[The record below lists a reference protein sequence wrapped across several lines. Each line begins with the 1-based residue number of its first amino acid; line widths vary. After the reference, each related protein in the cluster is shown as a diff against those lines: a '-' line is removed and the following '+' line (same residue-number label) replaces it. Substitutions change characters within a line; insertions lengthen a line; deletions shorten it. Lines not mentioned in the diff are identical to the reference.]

1 MVNDKVLVIDFDS
14 ITKHII
20 RDALG
25 KEGYSV
31 LNPNIDSLQDA
42 LTYLQKKEVD
52 ILIINLTLPEIDSIE
67 LIKRARF
74 VRPGIGIIVL
84 CQSDSRDIII
94 SAFQEGA
101 HSILEK
107 PFSAEDLIRIVDE
120 VLEKGRLS
128 KENIRLRTLLPLY
141 ELTDSLVS
149 ELSAEKIFD
158 QVVRLVYMETRANK
172 VSLLLFDDSAEKLIV
187 KACVGMPKDQV
198 GNSIEM
204 SDDSIVWSVI
214 KTGRPVLLDGESKN
228 SAGAANPGAVATLCV
243 PLSIKGKAI
252 GAIHCSK
259 INARSGFSESDLEL
273 LSIIAGQATIAI
285 ENARLFNSVRGHQLK
300 LEASLIKVLTA
311 QEDERSR
318 ISAEL
323 HDGLAQ
329 WLVSASYSM
338 QTGAEQMTSSKFE
351 EARGELARANDIVSQ
366 SVKELRRVI
375 LDLHPIALAELG
387 LLGALKQSIDYFNR
401 ENGVHCDFRVIGGS
415 QSLSFINDVT
425 IYRVALEAL
434 NNVRKHADAQHVG
447 VVLEYNDDHVAVSI
461 EDDGIG
467 FDVNDIKENKGAHGN
482 LGLITMKERTEMI
495 GGNFEINTSPGQ
507 GTSILMRLPVAAQ

>member
-1 MVNDKVLVIDFDS
+1 MINDKVLVIDFDS

-20 RDALG
+20 RDTLG

-31 LNPNIDSLQDA
+31 LNPHIDSLQDA
-42 LTYLQKKEVD
+42 LAYLQKREVD
-52 ILIINLTLPEIDSIE
+52 ILIVNLTLPEIDTID
-67 LIKRARF
+67 LIRRARF

-84 CQSDSRDIII
+84 SQSDSRDVII

-107 PFSAEDLIRIVDE
+107 PFSAEDLARIVDE

-158 QVVRLVYMETRANK
+158 QVVRLVYMETKANK
-172 VSLLLFDDSAEKLIV
+172 VSLLLFDDGTENLVV
-187 KACVGMPKDQV
+187 KASVGVPKDQV
-198 GNSIEM
+198 GNSIGK
-204 SDDSIVWSVI
+204 SDDGIVWSVI
-214 KTGRPVLLDGESKN
+214 QTGRPVLLDGEAKSGAVA
-228 SAGAANPGAVATLCV
+228 AGQGTVATLCV

-259 INARSGFSESDLEL
+259 INARTGFSESDQEL

-318 ISAEL
+318 ISYEL

-387 LLGALKQSIDYFNR
+387 LVGALKQSIDYFNR
-401 ENGVHCDFRVIGGS
+401 ENGVRCDFTVIGS
-415 QSLSFINDVT
+415 SANMSFINDVT
-425 IYRVALEAL
+425 IYRVTLEAL
-434 NNVRKHADAQHVG
+434 NNVRKHAAAVNVG
-447 VVLEYNDDHVAVSI
+447 VILEFKDDHVAVSI
-461 EDDGIG
+461 KDDGCG
-467 FDVNDIKENKGAHGN
+467 FDLNDIKGGNGTSAN
-482 LGLITMKERTEMI
+482 LGLVTMKERTEMI
-495 GGNFEINTSPGQ
+495 GGDFEIKTGPGE
-507 GTSILMRLPVAAQ
+507 GTSIFVRLPVQA

>member
-1 MVNDKVLVIDFDS
+1 MVNDNVLVIDFDS

-20 RDALG
+20 RDTLR
-25 KEGYSV
+25 KEGYII
-31 LNPNIDSLQDA
+31 LNHHIESLQDA
-42 LTYLQKKEVD
+42 LSYLQKIEVD
-52 ILIINLTLPEIDSIE
+52 ILIVNLTLPEIDSIE

-84 CQSDSRDIII
+84 SQCDSRDVII

-107 PFSAEDLIRIVDE
+107 PFSSEDLTRIVDE

-128 KENIRLRTLLPLY
+128 KENIRLKTLLPLY

-149 ELSAEKIFD
+149 ELNAEKIFD
-158 QVVRLVYMETRANK
+158 QVVRLVYMETKATK
-172 VSLLLFDDSAEKLIV
+172 VNLLLFDRTVDKLIV
-187 KACVGMPKDQV
+187 KACIGMPKDRI
-198 GNSIEM
+198 GNILERA
-204 SDDSIVWSVI
+204 DDPIAWSVI
-214 KTGRPVLLDGESKN
+214 QTGKPILLNRETKDNK
-228 SAGAANPGAVATLCV
+228 GACDPCAAAILCV

-252 GAIHCSK
+252 GAVHCSK
-259 INARSGFSESDLEL
+259 INARAGFSQSDLEL

-285 ENARLFNSVRGHQLK
+285 ENARLFNAVRGHQLK

-338 QTGAEQMTSSKFE
+338 QTGAEQITSSRFE
-351 EARGELARANDIVSQ
+351 EARDELARATDIVSQ
-366 SVKELRRVI
+366 SVKELRRII

-387 LLGALKQSIDYFNR
+387 LIGALKQSIDYFNK
-401 ENGVHCDFRVIGGS
+401 ENGVRCDFKVIGGS
-415 QSLSFINDVT
+415 ANLSFISDVT
-425 IYRVALEAL
+425 IYRVIQEAL
-434 NNVRKHADAQHVG
+434 NNVRKHAAAHHVD
-447 VVLEYNDDHVAVSI
+447 VILEFHDDRVEVSI
-461 EDDGIG
+461 ADDGKG
-467 FDVNDIKENKGAHGN
+467 FDLNDVKGHNGHGGN
-482 LGLITMKERTEMI
+482 LGLVTMKERTEMI
-495 GGNFEINTSPGQ
+495 GGSFEINTNPNQ
-507 GTSILMRLPVAAQ
+507 GTRILMGLPVAA

>member
-1 MVNDKVLVIDFDS
+1 MLNDKVLVLDFDS

-20 RDALG
+20 RDTLS
-25 KEGYSV
+25 KEGYIV
-31 LNPNIDSLQDA
+31 LNPHIDSLQDA
-42 LTYLQKKEVD
+42 LYYLQKKEVD

-74 VRPGIGIIVL
+74 VRPGIGIVVL
-84 CQSDSRDIII
+84 SQSDSRDVIIN
-94 SAFQEGA
+94 AFQEGA

-107 PFSAEDLIRIVDE
+107 PFSTEDLSRIVDE

-158 QVVRLVYMETRANK
+158 QVVRLVYLETKANK
-172 VSLLLFDDSAEKLIV
+172 VSLALCDDSTGKLVV

-198 GNSIEM
+198 GSLIDM
-204 SDDSIVWSVI
+204 SDDSIVWSAI
-214 KTGRPVLLDGESKN
+214 RTGKPILLDGESKN
-228 SAGAANPGAVATLCV
+228 STGVANQGATAVLCV
-243 PLSIKGKAI
+243 PLSIKGKSI

-259 INARSGFSESDLEL
+259 MNTRAGFSESDLEL

-285 ENARLFNSVRGHQLK
+285 ENARLFNSVRGHQIK
-300 LEASLIKVLTA
+300 LETSLIKVLTA

-338 QTGAEQMTSSKFE
+338 QTGAEQMTSSRFD

-387 LLGALKQSIDYFNR
+387 LVGALKQSIDYFNR
-401 ENGVHCDFRVIGGS
+401 ENGVRCDFKVVGGS
-415 QSLSFINDVT
+415 ANLSFINDVT
-425 IYRVALEAL
+425 IYRVIQEAL
-434 NNVRKHADAQHVG
+434 NNVRKHAAAHHVD
-447 VVLEYNDDHVAVSI
+447 VVLEFNDDHVAVSI
-461 EDDGIG
+461 IDDGIG
-467 FDVNDIKENKGAHGN
+467 FDLNNIKGNNGASVS
-482 LGLITMKERTEMI
+482 LGLVTMKERTEMI
-495 GGNFEINTSPGQ
+495 GGNFEINTSPGE
-507 GTSILMRLPVAAQ
+507 GTGIFMRLPVALK

>member
-1 MVNDKVLVIDFDS
+1 MVNDIVLVIDFDS
-14 ITKHII
+14 ITKHVI
-20 RDALG
+20 RDTLR
-25 KEGYSV
+25 KEGYAV
-31 LNPNIDSLQDA
+31 QNPHIDSLQDA

-52 ILIINLTLPEIDSIE
+52 ILIVNLTLPNIDSVE

-84 CQSDSRDIII
+84 SQSDSRDVII

-107 PFSAEDLIRIVDE
+107 PFTPEDLTRIVDE
-120 VLEKGRLS
+120 VLEKGRLA

-141 ELTDSLVS
+141 ELTDSLIS
-149 ELSAEKIFD
+149 ELNAEKIFE
-158 QVVRLVYMETRANK
+158 QVVRLVFMETKANK
-172 VSLLLFDDSAEKLIV
+172 VSLLLFDDSAENLLI
-187 KACVGMPKDQV
+187 KASIGTPKDQV
-198 GNSIEM
+198 GNNIER
-204 SDDSIVWSVI
+204 SDDSIIWSVI
-214 KTGRPVLLDGESKN
+214 QTGKPVLLDGEATN
-228 SAGAANPGAVATLCV
+228 SSGAANPCSVATLCV
-243 PLSIKGKAI
+243 PLSIKGKAM

-259 INARSGFSESDLEL
+259 INARAGFSESDQEL

-300 LEASLIKVLTA
+300 LETSLIKVLTA

-351 EARGELARANDIVSQ
+351 EARGELDRANDIVSQ

-387 LLGALKQSIDYFNR
+387 LIGALRQSIDYFNK
-401 ENGVHCDFRVIGGS
+401 ENGVRCDFNVIGCS
-415 QSLSFINDVT
+415 ANLSFINDVT
-425 IYRVALEAL
+425 IYRVIQEAL
-434 NNVRKHADAQHVG
+434 NNVRKHASADHVSI
-447 VVLEYNDDHVAVSI
+447 VLEYNDDHVAVSI
-461 EDDGIG
+461 EDDGVG
-467 FDVNDIKENKGAHGN
+467 FDLKNIRGKNGTGVS
-482 LGLITMKERTEMI
+482 LGLVTMKERAEMI
-495 GGNFEINTSPGQ
+495 GGDFEINTRPGD
-507 GTSILMRLPVAAQ
+507 GTGIIMRLPVAAL